1 MAGTVAELK
10 SQFGAI
16 SDDIGKN
23 IGFLW
28 STWDSQRG
36 PKKADWQE
44 LRQYLFATD
53 TSTTSNAS
61 LPWKNTTTIPKLC
74 QIRDNLHSNYISS
87 LFPNDNWLKWEGAA
101 EDDDSK
107 DKQKAITGYM
117 SNKVRESNYR
127 DTVSELVYDYID
139 YGNAFYDVTYENNNF
154 INDDGE
160 FIQGYTGPVIQRVSP
175 LDIVFNPIAP
185 SFAKSP
191 KIVRRLFTRGEVR
204 KLAENNTDWALAA
217 DKSDEIRRTVSGMH
231 HLADVDKA
239 IGLQMDG
246 FGGMKDY
253 YGSEVIEVL
262 FFEGDYY
269 DTTTNKLVTDME
281 IVVVDRSITV
291 SQGKIKSWL
300 GKSHKGHVGWR
311 KRTDNLYAMGPLDNL
326 IGMQYRID
334 HLQNLKAD
342 AMDLIVH
349 PPLVIKGDV
358 DAFEWGPNAEIVI
371 PGDGDVSEL
380 GKNLNGVIAAQNEIN
395 ELMALMEE
403 MAGAPKQA
411 MGIRTPGEK
420 TAFEVQSLDNAA
432 GRIFQEKTVNF
443 EINILE
449 PSLNAML
456 EEGRRKLDGVD
467 IARVLDDDLGVESFL
482 SISKADITARGKLR
496 PIGARHFAQQAQ
508 LLQSIQIAMSGELG
522 AKVTPHFSGIGLAE
536 LIADSLQI
544 NNLNIVRPN
553 VGVMEQM
560 ETQKLAMAAQENTE
574 VEQGTPAPGEDVND
588 QQATVQ
594 PPQG

>member
-1 MAGTVAELK
+1 
-10 SQFGAI
+10 
-16 SDDIGKN
+16 
-23 IGFLW
+23 
-28 STWDSQRG
+28 
-36 PKKADWQE
+36 
-44 LRQYLFATD
+44 
-53 TSTTSNAS
+53 
-61 LPWKNTTTIPKLC
+61 
-74 QIRDNLHSNYISS
+74 
-87 LFPNDNWLKWEGAA
+87 
-101 EDDDSK
+101 
-107 DKQKAITGYM
+107 M